1 MGSLMTTFAVLFIL
15 ILSFLFHIVVWEDD
29 YVKKWYWKVLIG
41 GAILLLVFLAIAG
54 YKGY

>member
-1 MGSLMTTFAVLFIL
+1 MTTFAVLFIL